1 MSAAGS
7 VRDSDPVPAPQP
19 STNVEQQPRA
29 PVSYR
34 YAPARQFIRWG
45 QFKSTDKDKP
55 DVLEVKPQ
63 GKDIWST
70 EYSKCTNVS
79 YNVDSAWSDTILPLK
94 ALNSV
99 STGLFSQWTE
109 AMDGGKLK
117 VGEAVKILTWLDK
130 SINGHPIRRFM
141 LVT

>member
-1 MSAAGS
+1 MEETSVSNNSSTSDAKNVSANEDNNGGNS
-7 VRDSDPVPAPQP
+7 GEHNR
-19 STNVEQQPRA
+19 R
-29 PVSYR
+29 
-34 YAPARQFIRWG
+34 FIGWC
-45 QFKSTDKDKP
+45 QFKSKDKDKP

-63 GKDIWST
+63 GKDIWT
-70 EYSKCTNVS
+70 TKYSKCINVS
-79 YNVDSAWSDTILPLK
+79 YNVDGAWSDAILPLK

-109 AMDGGKLK
+109 AMDGGKLN